1 MKTDIYILFF
11 FKEYLKVCIFPV
23 YFKKYLVKYMEKAG
37 PGNQMTRVKITLYQL
52 FSAKRGILNHILKL
66 NFSRDKIP
74 TEADLL

>member
-1 MKTDIYILFF
+1 
-11 FKEYLKVCIFPV
+11 
-23 YFKKYLVKYMEKAG
+23 MEKAG

-52 FSAKRGILNHILKL
+52 FSAKRGILNHLLKL